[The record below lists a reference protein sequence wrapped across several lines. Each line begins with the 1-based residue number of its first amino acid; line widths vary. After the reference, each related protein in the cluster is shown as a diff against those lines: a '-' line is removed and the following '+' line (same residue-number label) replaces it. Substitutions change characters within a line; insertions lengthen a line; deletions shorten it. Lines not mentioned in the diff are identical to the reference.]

1 MTSFAKFDNRFPY
14 MLGAF
19 IHIRF
24 LDVIDII
31 LVALLLYQIYM
42 LIRGT
47 VAFNIFLGIAV
58 IYIFWWGVRALK
70 MELLSNIL
78 GSVLGVGVIALIIVF
93 QQEIR
98 RFLIYI
104 GSRYVD
110 GNRISFE
117 KFLNINLESK
127 SQVRIR
133 SILKA
138 VMQFSQEKTG
148 ALIVIKRKSN
158 LDMYAETG
166 DILNAETSSRLIV
179 SIFNKN
185 SPLHDGAVI
194 MKDNKIGSAG
204 CLLPLPAT
212 HKLGNEFQT
221 RTRHLAAIGLSQ
233 ETDAA
238 IIVVSEETGIISLAT
253 EGALERGLDKHQLK
267 NRLLNYLG

>member
-1 MTSFAKFDNRFPY
+1 
-14 MLGAF
+14 MLSAF
-19 IHIRF
+19 IHIRL

-31 LVALLLYQIYM
+31 LVALLLYQLYM

-58 IYIFWWGVRALK
+58 IYVFWWAVRALK
-70 MELLSNIL
+70 MEMLSNIL
-78 GSVLGVGVIALIIVF
+78 GSFLGVGVIALIIVF

-104 GSRYVD
+104 GSRYLD

-117 KFLNINLESK
+117 KVLNLRFEPK
-127 SQVRIR
+127 SSVKIR

-138 VMQFSQEKTG
+138 VMKFSQEKTG
-148 ALIVIKRKSN
+148 ALIVIRRKSN

-166 DILNAETSSRLIV
+166 DVLNAETSSRLFT

-194 MKDNKIGSAG
+194 VENDKVKAARVILPVTEQVDLPPEYGLRHRAG
-204 CLLPLPAT
+204 
-212 HKLGNEFQT
+212 LGISEV
-221 RTRHLAAIGLSQ
+221 
-233 ETDAA
+233 TDSLV
-238 IIVVSEETGIISLAT
+238 IIVSEETGQISLA
-253 EGALERGLDKHQLK
+253 ENGILQKNIPSKVLMEKLEKDFG
-267 NRLLNYLG
+267 

>member
-1 MTSFAKFDNRFPY
+1 
-14 MLGAF
+14 MLSAF

-31 LVALLLYQIYM
+31 LVALLLYQLYM

-47 VAFNIFLGIAV
+47 VAFNISLAIAS
-58 IYIFWWGVRALK
+58 IYIFWWVVRALK

-98 RFLIYI
+98 RFLIYM

-110 GNRISFE
+110 GNRISFD
-117 KFLNINLESK
+117 NILK
-127 SQVRIR
+127 IRFDTKTQLKIR

-148 ALIVIKRKSN
+148 ALIVIKKKSN
-158 LDMYAETG
+158 MDMYSQTG
-166 DILNAETSSRLIV
+166 DVLNAETSSRLFI
-179 SIFNKN
+179 SIFNKY

-194 MKDNKIGSAG
+194 VENDKIKAARVILPVTEKIDLPPEYGLRHRAG
-204 CLLPLPAT
+204 
-212 HKLGNEFQT
+212 LGISEV
-221 RTRHLAAIGLSQ
+221 
-233 ETDAA
+233 TDSLVV
-238 IIVVSEETGIISLAT
+238 IVSEETGQISIAENGILQKNISSKILK
-253 EGALERGLDKHQLK
+253 EKLEADFSKTKSGLPEK
-267 NRLLNYLG
+267 

>member
-1 MTSFAKFDNRFPY
+1 
-14 MLGAF
+14 MLSAF
-19 IHIRF
+19 IHIRL

-31 LVALLLYQIYM
+31 LVALLFYQLYM

-47 VAFNIFLGIAV
+47 VAFNIFLGIAA
-58 IYIFWWGVRALK
+58 IYIFWWAVRALN

-117 KFLNINLESK
+117 KVLNLRFESK
-127 SQVRIR
+127 SQVKIR

-138 VMQFSQEKTG
+138 VMQFAQEKTG

-158 LDMYAETG
+158 MDMYAETG
-166 DILNAETSSRLIV
+166 DVLNAETSSRILV
-179 SIFNKN
+179 SIFNKT

-194 MKDNKIGSAG
+194 VENEKVKAARVILPVTEKLDLPPEYGLRHRAG
-204 CLLPLPAT
+204 
-212 HKLGNEFQT
+212 LGISEV
-221 RTRHLAAIGLSQ
+221 
-233 ETDAA
+233 TDSLV
-238 IIVVSEETGIISLAT
+238 IIVSEETGQISLA
-253 EGALERGLDKHQLK
+253 ENGILQKNIPSKLLRQKLEEDFS
-267 NRLLNYLG
+267 

>member
-1 MTSFAKFDNRFPY
+1 
-14 MLGAF
+14 MLSAF
-19 IHIRF
+19 IHIRL

-31 LVALLLYQIYM
+31 LVAALLYQLYM

-47 VAFNIFLGIAV
+47 VAYSIALGIGA
-58 IYIFWWGVRALK
+58 IYIFWWGVRALN

-104 GSRYVD
+104 GSRYVE

-117 KFLNINLESK
+117 KILNIRFESK
-127 SQVRIR
+127 PQIKIR

-138 VMQFSQEKTG
+138 VMQFSLEKTG
-148 ALIVIKRKSN
+148 ALIVIRRKSN

-166 DILNAETSSRLIV
+166 DILNAETSSRLFA
-179 SIFNKN
+179 SIFHRT

-194 MKDNKIGSAG
+194 VENDKIKAARVILPVTEKLDLPPEYGLRHRAG
-204 CLLPLPAT
+204 
-212 HKLGNEFQT
+212 LGISEV
-221 RTRHLAAIGLSQ
+221 
-233 ETDAA
+233 TDSMV
-238 IIVVSEETGIISLAT
+238 IIVSEETGQISLAENGILHKNIT
-253 EGALERGLDKHQLK
+253 SKFLRQKLEENFG
-267 NRLLNYLG
+267 